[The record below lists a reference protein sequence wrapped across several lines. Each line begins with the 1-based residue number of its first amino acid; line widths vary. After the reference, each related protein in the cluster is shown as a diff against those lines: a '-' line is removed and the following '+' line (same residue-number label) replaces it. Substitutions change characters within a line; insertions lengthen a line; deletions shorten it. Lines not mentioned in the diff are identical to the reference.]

1 MGSGLI
7 GKVTTSNQWL
17 FFSIVFRIEYKLLL
31 LVLSIIHVF
40 VVVFLAVSPCKKP
53 RVLSVNPLHSNISMH
68 ILLSVLC
75 TFPKLL
81 IRRVCLT
88 VGDHFLYSH
97 DHNV

>member
-1 MGSGLI
+1 MGRGLI

-40 VVVFLAVSPCKKP
+40 LVVLLAVSQRKKP
-53 RVLSVNPLHSNISMH
+53 RVLSVNPLHSNISML

-75 TFPKLL
+75 TFPKML
-81 IRRVCLT
+81 IRRVCLKIKSI
-88 VGDHFLYSH
+88 FSW
-97 DHNV
+97 

>member
-17 FFSIVFRIEYKLLL
+17 FFSIIFRIEYKLLL
-31 LVLSIIHVF
+31 LVLSTIHVF

-75 TFPKLL
+75 TFPKML
-81 IRRVCLT
+81 IRRVCLKIKSI
-88 VGDHFLYSH
+88 LSW
-97 DHNV
+97 

>member
-1 MGSGLI
+1 MGRGLI

-40 VVVFLAVSPCKKP
+40 VVVFLAVSPCKKL
-53 RVLSVNPLHSNISMH
+53 RVLSVNPLHSNISML

-75 TFPKLL
+75 TFPKML
-81 IRRVCLT
+81 IRRVCLKIKSI
-88 VGDHFLYSH
+88 FSW
-97 DHNV
+97 